1 MRILLEHGA
10 RKDIKD
16 NDGFTPIHD
25 ARWFNSKEAVDLLE
39 QY

>member
-10 RKDIKD
+10 RKDIK
-16 NDGFTPIHD
+16 NQFGSTPID
-25 ARWFNSKEAVDLLE
+25 RARSLNYKEAVDLLE